1 MPETAKLLHLT
12 LEERRERFLAS
23 TSGTR
28 PRVTVCAGTGCMAN
42 GSMRIYE
49 RFREVLAARGIR
61 AAVALESEDGDYQM
75 VETGCQGFC
84 QMGPLVSLRPQ
95 GIMYVKVRPADVE
108 EIVDTSIV
116 GGGHVERLLY
126 TLPDTGEPVRDMA
139 RIPFYER
146 QHRLMLA
153 LCGNIDVHDLDEYV
167 FHGGYFQARRAACEM
182 TDTGICGE
190 ILASGLKGRG
200 GGGFPT
206 GRKWELTRVNAADA
220 KYIVCNGDEGD
231 PGAFMDRC
239 VMEGNPHAVIEGMMI
254 AAMGVNAT
262 YGYVYVRM
270 EYPLAV
276 KRLKYAIAAAREAGI
291 LGGDVF
297 GSGKSFDVEVKEGA
311 GAFVCGEET
320 ALMASIEGR
329 RGMPSLKPPYP
340 AEAGLFGK
348 PTVINNVE
356 TLATVPIVLRM
367 GAAKY
372 AEMGTA
378 DARGTKTF
386 ALTGHVANTGLIEVP
401 FGTTLREI
409 VADIGGGVTNDD
421 GTLCGCD
428 FKAVQI
434 GGPSGGC
441 LTREHLDLPLDYV
454 SLQGVGAMVGSGGLV
469 VMNRGTCMVQISRF
483 FMQFTQN
490 ESCGKC
496 VVCREGTR
504 QMLAFLDDI
513 IEGRGTLDTLALL
526 EDLAR
531 AVKVGSL
538 CGLGKTAPNPVL
550 SSLRYFREEYL
561 AHVVR
566 KRCPAGACTALLTFR
581 IIPEKCRSCSVCA
594 RNCPAE
600 AISGKKGVPYTIDP
614 EKCVKCGVCEQKC
627 KFNAVVKG

>member
-1 MPETAKLLHLT
+1 
-12 LEERRERFLAS
+12 
-23 TSGTR
+23 
-28 PRVTVCAGTGCMAN
+28 MAN

-49 RFREVLAARGIR
+49 RFREVLADRGIR
-61 AAVALESEDGDYQM
+61 AAVALEPEPEGAGYQM

-95 GIMYVKVRPADVE
+95 NILYVKVGAGDVE

-116 GGGHVERLLY
+116 GSGHVERLLY
-126 TLPDTGEPVRDMA
+126 AVPDTGEPVREMG

-146 QHRLMLA
+146 QHRLMLE

-167 FHGGYFQARRAACEM
+167 EHGGYFQARRAALEM
-182 TDTGICGE
+182 TDEEICRQ
-190 ILASGLKGRG
+190 ILESGLKGRG

-206 GRKWELTRVNAADA
+206 GRKWELTRANRADA
-220 KYIVCNGDEGD
+220 KYVVCNGDEGD

-239 VMEGNPHAVIEGMMI
+239 VMEGNPHAVIEGMII

-276 KRLKYAIAAAREAGI
+276 RRLRYAIGAAREAGI
-291 LGGDVF
+291 LGEGIF
-297 GSGKSFDVEVKEGA
+297 GSGRSFDIEVKEGA

-320 ALMASIEGR
+320 ALIASIEGR
-329 RGMPSLKPPYP
+329 RGMPTLKPPYP

-367 GAAKY
+367 GPSAY
-372 AEMGTA
+372 AEMGTPG
-378 DARGTKTF
+378 ARGTKTF

-409 VADIGGGVTNDD
+409 VADIGGGVTADD
-421 GTLCGCD
+421 GSLCGCD

-441 LTREHLDLPLDYV
+441 LTREHLDLPLDYGT
-454 SLQGVGAMVGSGGLV
+454 LQGVGAMVGSGGLV
-469 VMNRGTCMVQISRF
+469 VMNHGTCMVQISRF

-513 IEGRGTLDTLALL
+513 IEGRGTPETITLL

-550 SSLRYFREEYL
+550 STLRYFREEYM
-561 AHVVR
+561 AHVVK

-581 IIPEKCRSCSVCA
+581 IDAAKCKSCSVCA
-594 RNCPAE
+594 KHCPAD
-600 AISGKKGVPYTIDP
+600 AITGRKGVPYEIDP
-614 EKCVKCGVCEQKC
+614 EKCVKCGACERKC
-627 KFNAVVKG
+627 KFGAVVKG